1 MASRLDVGS
10 HQGANVLPADDDTG
24 LMETTQHEVIQR
36 SLCRKRMWVPFEQ
49 YVTNLL
55 FHLTLVLLT

>member
-10 HQGANVLPADDDTG
+10 HQGANVVPADDDTG

-36 SLCRKRMWVPFEQ
+36 SLCRKGWVVPL
-49 YVTNLL
+49 NNR
-55 FHLTLVLLT
+55 LLTYCFT

>member
-36 SLCRKRMWVPFEQ
+36 SLCRKGWV
-49 YVTNLL
+49 
-55 FHLTLVLLT
+55 VLLNNMLLTCCFT